1 MKEEILLRLRQGGR
15 VSGEELA
22 RTFGVTRTAI
32 WKHINELRSE
42 GYLIDSSPSKGYLL
56 LSTPDIP
63 TPPEIR
69 SGLATHTFGREI
81 RFYPELPSTQDEA
94 RALAMQ
100 GAPEGT
106 VVIADTQTAGRGRIG
121 RSWVAPRGGIYLS
134 IILRPTMTPPQALRL
149 PLITGV
155 AVAQTIEKVTRLS
168 TRLKW
173 PNDVLIN
180 GRKVAGILTEMN
192 AEMDRLNFIIVGIG
206 INVNTPPES
215 LPTELQDTA
224 AILSAE
230 RGRPISRV
238 KLIQTLLTEL
248 EILYDEFRKE
258 GFEPIRKRW
267 KALSETIGTMVTVTF
282 ADQQVHG
289 RAFDIDPDGALLIQ
303 KWNGNL
309 ERVVAGDVSLRKA
322 PNPWRG

>member
-1 MKEEILLRLRQGGR
+1 MKEAILLRLRQGGR

-22 RTFGVTRTAI
+22 HALGVTRTAV
-32 WKHINELRSE
+32 WKHINQLRAE
-42 GYLIDSSPSKGYLL
+42 GYEIDSSPSKGYLL

-63 TPPEIR
+63 TPGEIQ
-69 SGLATHTFGREI
+69 SGLGTHTFGKEI
-81 RFYPELPSTQDEA
+81 RFHAELPSTQDEA
-94 RALAMQ
+94 RSLAMQ

-106 VVIADTQTAGRGRIG
+106 VVIAESQTAGRGRLG
-121 RSWVAPRGGIYLS
+121 RSWSAPPGGIYLS
-134 IILRPTMTPPQALRL
+134 IILRPVMTPPEALRL

-155 AVAQTIEKVTRLS
+155 AVSQAIEKVTRL
-168 TRLKW
+168 TARLKW

-206 INVNTPPES
+206 MNVNTPPES
-215 LPTELQDTA
+215 LPAELRDTA
-224 AILSAE
+224 AVLSAE
-230 RGRPISRV
+230 LGRPISRV
-238 KLIQTLLTEL
+238 KLVQTLLTEF

-267 KALSETIGTMVTVTF
+267 KAFSETLGTMVTVTF
-282 ADQQVHG
+282 ADQQVQG
-289 RAFDIDPDGALLIQ
+289 RAFDIDQDGALLIQ

-322 PNPWRG
+322 PTPWRG